1 MWHLADISSVAI
13 TQLRTLVMIRI
24 LSTLALCLTLLTPGI
39 ASAKKPNP
47 GIVSCALLLETNPA
61 VVYTGMPFTVKLV
74 RVPSYPGAFRNPT
87 VSIDVSYP
95 ANGGEITQ
103 NETRTIHAFNVTY
116 VEVGFVVPFKS
127 SGIEIG
133 GEVTIAATV
142 SEGLKKNKSKR
153 ISCMTNAMVQESM

>member
-1 MWHLADISSVAI
+1 
-13 TQLRTLVMIRI
+13 MIRI

-39 ASAKKPNP
+39 ASAKKPNLD
-47 GIVSCALLLETNPA
+47 VSCALLLETDPA

-74 RVPSYPGAFRNPT
+74 RIPSYPGAYRNPT

-95 ANGGEITQ
+95 VDDGEITQ
-103 NETRTIHAFNVTY
+103 NDTRTIPAFNVTY
-116 VEVGFVVPFKS
+116 VTVGFVVPYKN

-142 SEGLKKNKSKR
+142 TEGLKKNKSNK

>member
-1 MWHLADISSVAI
+1 
-13 TQLRTLVMIRI
+13 MIRI

-39 ASAKKPNP
+39 ATAKKPNLD
-47 GIVSCALLLETNPA
+47 VSCALLLDTDPA
-61 VVYTGMPFTVKLV
+61 VVYTGMPFTVKL
-74 RVPSYPGAFRNPT
+74 RRIPPYPGAFRNPT

-116 VEVGFVVPFKS
+116 VEVDFNVPYKS
-127 SGIEIG
+127 SGIDIG
-133 GEVTIAATV
+133 GEATIAATV
-142 SEGLKKNKSKR
+142 TEGHKSKK

>member
-39 ASAKKPNP
+39 ATAKKPNP
-47 GIVSCALLLETNPA
+47 GRVACALLLETDPA
-61 VVYTGMPFTVKLV
+61 VVYTGMPFTVRLV
-74 RVPSYPGAFRNPT
+74 RIPSYPGAFRNPT

-95 ANGGEITQ
+95 ANDGEITQ
-103 NETRTIHAFNVTY
+103 NDTRTIHAFNVTY
-116 VEVGFVVPFKS
+116 VNVGFVVPLKS

-133 GEVTIAATV
+133 GEATIAATV
-142 SEGLKKNKSKR
+142 TEGHKSKKIR
-153 ISCMTNAMVQESM
+153 CMTNAMVQESM

>member
-13 TQLRTLVMIRI
+13 TKLRTLVMIRI
-24 LSTLALCLTLLTPGI
+24 LSTLALCLTLLIPGI
-39 ASAKKPNP
+39 ATAKKPNP
-47 GIVSCALLLETNPA
+47 GRISCALLLETDPA

-74 RVPSYPGAFRNPT
+74 RIPSYPGAFRNPT

-103 NETRTIHAFNVTY
+103 NETRTIPAFNVTY
-116 VEVGFVVPFKS
+116 VEVGFTVPDIN
-127 SGIEIG
+127 SGIEVG
-133 GEVTIAATV
+133 GEATIAATV
-142 SEGLKKNKSKR
+142 TEGHKSKK